1 MPTGNLPAS
10 GKSLFE
16 KVYNASK
23 KAGDSEEVAA
33 KKAWAAVKNAGW
45 HKDKEGKWVKEAQ
58 LTEFSLAIK
67 RASFDPKTGE
77 RRWKADTSDIDDDSY
92 DDSMSLD
99 LFKSFISRIESKER
113 PPEEFCSEFWAGGMP
128 YVSVSH
134 YPDLNGEAVP
144 GMPEAVYIDGKFFK
158 AKGLMF
164 DNPVGRAA
172 WEALKKDQEEKSE
185 NPVRVSIAFLDY
197 KHQHKSNGY
206 IFERKDMD
214 EDFCP
219 ECFKELLKG
228 EYAGRKF
235 LDGHL
240 IHLAL
245 TRVPVNKRTLMEVD
259 RSMTTRK
266 EDAESIIG
274 EELAEEIEQQASLV
288 GKSEALVIK
297 AEDVKEDN
305 VISEEP
311 TNVPPDTNTFL
322 ANAIAE
328 MSKSLAELKSSVMEL
343 MASKDKKKQQDDEEA
358 DDMDEDD
365 MTEEEKKK
373 KMAEKKSEVVEEQP
387 VPSIDLVQAF
397 SEAVAPVVQRLDIL
411 IAAQSNAKANIP
423 QQIVPERRSI
433 NPAQIQ
439 QGIQQQAPGTP
450 MSIKSFVERSVGL
463 NK

>member
-1 MPTGNLPAS
+1 MPTGNLP
-10 GKSLFE
+10 E
-16 KVYNASK
+16 KPRALWEQVYNENRKKGLSESESAKRAWGAISQAGWSKDKDGNWHK
-23 KAGDSEEVAA
+23 KAE
-33 KKAWAAVKNAGW
+33 
-45 HKDKEGKWVKEAQ
+45 

-92 DDSMSLD
+92 DDCMSMD
-99 LFKSFISRIESKER
+99 LFKSFIERIENKER
-113 PPEEFCSEFWAGGMP
+113 PPEEFCSEFWSGGMP

-158 AKGLMF
+158 AKGKMF

-172 WEALKKDQEEKSE
+172 WDALKKDQEEKSE

-206 IFERKDMD
+206 VFERKGLD
-214 EDFCP
+214 DFCP

-266 EDAESIIG
+266 EDAESIVG
-274 EELAEEIEQQASLV
+274 EELADEMEKQASLV
-288 GKSEALVIK
+288 GKSEALIIK
-297 AEDVKEDN
+297 ADEEVSTEEVVSPNVETEPDNATVALAMTISDIAKSLVELRDAMTELRASMKKDEKED
-305 VISEEP
+305 E
-311 TNVPPDTNTFL
+311 D
-322 ANAIAE
+322 
-328 MSKSLAELKSSVMEL
+328 
-343 MASKDKKKQQDDEEA
+343 DDEE
-358 DDMDEDD
+358 DD
-365 MTEEEKKK
+365 EEKKK
-373 KMAEKKSEVVEEQP
+373 MKEEEKAELEP
-387 VPSIDLVQAF
+387 TINPSLDLVQAF
-397 SEAVAPVVQRLDIL
+397 SEAVAPITQRLDIL
-411 IAAQSNAKANIP
+411 IAAQSKAMVNVP

-433 NPAQIQ
+433 APSSVP
-439 QGIQQQAPGTP
+439 QGIQPQQTGP
-450 MSIKSFVERSVGL
+450 MKISDFVRKSVGL
-463 NK
+463 NG